1 MNYREETVSIID
13 IEKNDHF
20 KISRN
25 ITSPE
30 LVNSIMSSGMLEIPF
45 LIKKNSTYSSL
56 TCHNRISVLAD
67 AGIRQVNAYVVDRPS
82 AEIFK
87 RNLVLKVYRN
97 ECGPVGRLKAYE
109 ILQQDFGI
117 NGDELNGF
125 ARKYL
130 KLPAEVIS
138 DSRFV
143 DGIMNLPVSLKDY
156 IDQKDISFRIVRDIV
171 VSGDDVINEISRWL
185 ENTQVRQNI
194 FKMLVD
200 FLFDI
205 KKRDGELKPVEFP
218 GPGKMDD
225 KTLHDIVFRLR
236 YPDYTTKRN
245 EADALISAINSKGV
259 TVEFPEY
266 FERDILSLKFTI
278 SKKEKSDRLHEL
290 VSSINSEKIESL
302 LKLL

>member
-1 MNYREETVSIID
+1 M
-13 IEKNDHF
+13 
-20 KISRN
+20 
-25 ITSPE
+25 
-30 LVNSIMSSGMLEIPF
+30 
-45 LIKKNSTYSSL
+45 
-56 TCHNRISVLAD
+56 
-67 AGIRQVNAYVVDRPS
+67 
-82 AEIFK
+82 
-87 RNLVLKVYRN
+87 LKVYRN

-205 KKRDGELKPVEFP
+205 KKRDGKLKPVEFP

-290 VSSINSEKIESL
+290 VSSINSENIESL